1 MKKIYSAPTATL
13 FLFQA
18 EGMLAIS
25 GFKTVDD
32 ESNFGASGG
41 LSNKQQPSNSIWKNM
56 STDE

>member
-13 FLFQA
+13 FSFQA

-32 ESNFGASGG
+32 ESNFGS
-41 LSNKQQPSNSIWKNM
+41 
-56 STDE
+56 